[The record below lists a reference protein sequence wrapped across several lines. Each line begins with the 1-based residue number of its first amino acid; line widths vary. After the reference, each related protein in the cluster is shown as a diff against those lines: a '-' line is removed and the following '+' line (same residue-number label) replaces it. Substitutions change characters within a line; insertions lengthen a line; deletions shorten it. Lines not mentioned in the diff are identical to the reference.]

1 MNELVEKKTEN
12 LVEILDTIYALSN
25 HPLLYEILKKKDNNK
40 NEEKTNNG
48 NFVINSSVN
57 SQFAFSNNILN
68 LNVIDDS
75 GNIVQGNNATLFI
88 KNKTLV
94 LPINIFKNYKIKVES
109 ILINKNDYF
118 LLQSLAENILQ
129 IKLRQIPN
137 NLDIIDII
145 LSIDNINIY
154 SIQLKVQ
161 TE

>member
-94 LPINIFKNYKIKVES
+94 LPINIFKNYKIK
-109 ILINKNDYF
+109 
-118 LLQSLAENILQ
+118 
-129 IKLRQIPN
+129 LRPC
-137 NLDIIDII
+137 IIR
-145 LSIDNINIY
+145 SA
-154 SIQLKVQ
+154 
-161 TE
+161 